1 MNDKRPDSIVV
12 ENSIENI
19 GKKNWNNCANHEA
32 LSYNPFVSYEF
43 LNALEKSNSVNG
55 DSGWYTSFFVA
66 KDKDDKIIGCTP
78 AYLKNNSS
86 GEYVFDY
93 SWAEAYQRVGRSY
106 YPKLQI
112 SIPFT
117 PVSAP
122 KLLTKDQND
131 IDTKVFM
138 LQAIEDFCSEHAISS
153 AHLTFLNEKE
163 LNTLQNKKWLIRTD
177 QQFHWFNDNYNDFN
191 DFLSDL
197 SSRKRK
203 NIKKERD
210 EANKNGLVIETLNH
224 KEIQEF
230 HWDEFYKFYI
240 DTSMRKW
247 GQPYLNRDFF
257 SLIGQTLS
265 ENILLIMVKNNN
277 KYIAGALNFIGGD
290 TIYGRNWGCIEDHKN
305 LHFEV
310 CYYRAIDFAINN
322 KLKKVEAGAQGAHK
336 ISRGY
341 QPSKTFSAH
350 WIKDIDFFEAI
361 SNYLK
366 DERVYIQENIEKLN
380 EYIPFKK
387 NMEK

>member
-117 PVSAP
+117 PVSTP

-210 EANKNGLVIETLNH
+210 EANKNGLVIEALNH

-350 WIKDIDFFEAI
+350 WIKDVDFFEAI

>member
-265 ENILLIMVKNNN
+265 ESILLIMVKNNN